1 MLSAGALS
9 LGAEQWGA
17 DTVLQLGAALAAEI
31 GGLALCRLCRFTA
44 LAESLLHLL
53 HIRGGEHIAA
63 ALAGLI
69 GQLVVDGD
77 DVLQQQDGHHHQFI
91 AEADRN
97 GPQDDDQ
104 QTIAAHPD
112 AVAGPVVVLGA
123 EEHEHAEDDNGG
135 GGEDVQGLKD
145 LFHHQVL
152 EVAGI
157 VEELAKGAQLFP
169 LLLRDHIDE
178 GQDSGDEGQD
188 TGDNEHGGRH
198 HNSLSFLYVISS
210 IYRETGL
217 LSRQKRPA
225 ARAAGCFVFS
235 VDQLLS
241 SGRGRRYSWAFSS
254 PFRTRRAPWARASS
268 SSSPG

>member
-9 LGAEQWGA
+9 LGAEQWGQ
-17 DTVLQLGAALAAEI
+17 TPFSSLAPHWPQKLA
-31 GGLALCRLCRFTA
+31 GGLCLGGLCRSLCRFTA

-157 VEELAKGAQLFP
+157 VEELAEGAQLLP

-198 HNSLSFLYVISS
+198 HDFSLLFICDILNISGNRAIVKAKTSRGESRGTFRFL
-210 IYRETGL
+210 
-217 LSRQKRPA
+217 
-225 ARAAGCFVFS
+225 C
-235 VDQLLS
+235 
-241 SGRGRRYSWAFSS
+241 
-254 PFRTRRAPWARASS
+254 
-268 SSSPG
+268 